1 MKLEIVPSFLPAPF
15 HTIHFIRTIV
25 PFQVVLEQMF
35 GYNIGKGDGRMI
47 KDRGN
52 IKWQSSLMLP
62 EHVKLLRGWAEEDKI
77 QPKPILD
84 EQELDLISTIAM
96 DSLHNTFVVKI
107 VYWKD
112 GLFTYKKGIVESV
125 HMINR
130 VISVELLNGKIT
142 IPFDCITSIE
152 RD

>member
-1 MKLEIVPSFLPAPF
+1 M
-15 HTIHFIRTIV
+15 
-25 PFQVVLEQMF
+25 
-35 GYNIGKGDGRMI
+35 N

-52 IKWQSSLMLP
+52 IKWQSSFILP
-62 EHVKLLRGWAEEDKI
+62 EQVKF
-77 QPKPILD
+77 QTKPILD

-96 DSLHNTFVVKI
+96 DSLHNIFVVKI

-142 IPFDCITSIE
+142 IPIDCITSIE